1 MSFEE
6 PNDPRS
12 SEIVNNQIQLTEL
25 ATYEERTPGH
35 VPELTRMCK
44 RTITKMVCSMLSYG
58 IKHGGNWSQ
67 RLHVHLQGDA
77 PQKPVNVYTGDKK
90 D

>member
-25 ATYEERTPGH
+25 TTYEERTPGLYNSQLQDTNFH
-35 VPELTRMCK
+35 LWEK
-44 RTITKMVCSMLSYG
+44 
-58 IKHGGNWSQ
+58 SQ
-67 RLHVHLQGDA
+67 RSDFCEFVLRNFENKKSELWDFWLYLCIYKYKHMHV
-77 PQKPVNVYTGDKK
+77 YI
-90 D
+90 